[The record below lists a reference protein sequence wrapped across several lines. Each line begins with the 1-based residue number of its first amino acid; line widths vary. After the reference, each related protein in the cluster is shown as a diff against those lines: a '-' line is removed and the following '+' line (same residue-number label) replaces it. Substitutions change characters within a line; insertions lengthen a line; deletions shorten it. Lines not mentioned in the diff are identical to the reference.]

1 MCSSNRGWLSVQ
13 VIKWFEQSVCSL
25 DQVQIKVIMFS
36 RITHRKPGDWGIK
49 IPLIISELDFLVLDN
64 WWKINQSTMMAGTK
78 SVWSG
83 GLLRRNTYFSQRETL
98 HCPAKWTF
106 FSISYLIVQ
115 SFICLH
121 ISTLDWFFSQCIYWI
136 WVNKSTKHTF
146 YKKNGIYLHW
156 SSPSN
161 Y

>member
-36 RITHRKPGDWGIK
+36 RIIHRKPGDWGIK

-64 WWKINQSTMMAGTK
+64 WWKINQSTMAGTK

-83 GLLRRNTYFSQRETL
+83 G
-98 HCPAKWTF
+98 WTM
-106 FSISYLIVQ
+106 
-115 SFICLH
+115 
-121 ISTLDWFFSQCIYWI
+121 
-136 WVNKSTKHTF
+136 NE
-146 YKKNGIYLHW
+146 
-156 SSPSN
+156 
-161 Y
+161 